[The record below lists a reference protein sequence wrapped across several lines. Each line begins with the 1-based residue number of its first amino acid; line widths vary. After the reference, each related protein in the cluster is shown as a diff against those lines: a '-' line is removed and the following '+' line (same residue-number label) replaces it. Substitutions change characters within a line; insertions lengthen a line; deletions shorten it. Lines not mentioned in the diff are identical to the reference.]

1 MPLKPNLNNNPC
13 SGGMLPEDDSD
24 DGDDVDD
31 VDGPE
36 INPGYTPKFVF
47 KKDSRK
53 SFVFQAKDNIIL
65 NDKRGLFRM
74 PFC

>member
-1 MPLKPNLNNNPC
+1 MMIQTTIP
-13 SGGMLPEDDSD
+13 GGMLPEDDSD

-53 SFVFQAKDNIIL
+53 SFVFRALRTQISKTKLRTQIA
-65 NDKRGLFRM
+65 
-74 PFC
+74 